1 MSDNIERGQE
11 LANAMKALTTVDR
24 QLVTASAELNFQTNL
39 KRRSELT
46 RQELDEL
53 PEDVTV
59 YRTVG
64 MSHF

>member
-1 MSDNIERGQE
+1 MSDNIERGLE
-11 LANAMKALTTVDR
+11 LANAMNALTTCDR
-24 QLVTASAELNFQTNL
+24 QLVTASGELNFQTNL

-46 RQELDEL
+46 REELDLL

-64 MSHF
+64 K